1 MSTIHQQLSTIQ
13 RMEFHSIFAT
23 WLTQASDDDC
33 MKLSHARELVPNP
46 VCSAI
51 QLVQSYSVDP
61 ELAKQLPSSL
71 TQLLASRKWPQA
83 VAVSAAS

>member
-1 MSTIHQQLSTIQ
+1 MQAIHEPLSTTQ
-13 RMEFHSIFAT
+13 RMQFHSIFST

-33 MKLSHARELVPNP
+33 LKLSHARELVPSP

-51 QLVQSYSVDP
+51 QLVQNYSVDP

-71 TQLLASRKWPQA
+71 TQLLASRKWPHA
-83 VAVSAAS
+83 VAASATA